1 MSTWVRVIIG
11 LDVAIIVFST
21 SAILTGSLA
30 ALELMFILFL
40 ARPMMAFLFVL
51 ASFDGDLRSPP
62 PAA

>member
-51 ASFDGDLRSPP
+51 SSFDGDLRSPP